1 MFRMWIVGE
10 QTWQWVQ
17 WIQRQLCVSHRHP
30 EVREIEIL
38 RKDKHHRN
46 FSTRWQN
53 VFSFLGLTETEFI
66 TFWCDRSISNI
77 YESDSC
83 LAWSSIIAELE
94 GNFPLDWF
102 PTSGTWG
109 TESIWTQV
117 KQCFRCHIFRR
128 KVSRSRTLSP
138 PFASCAQ
145 GEISMLSSHFVSE
158 HIL

>member
-10 QTWQWVQ
+10 QTCQWVL
-17 WIQRQLCVSHRHP
+17 WIQRQLCVAFARG
-30 EVREIEIL
+30 
-38 RKDKHHRN
+38 KRN
-46 FSTRWQN
+46 TKIKTNTIATSALKWQN
-53 VFSFLGLTETEFI
+53 VFFFLGLTETEFI